1 VESLRRKDSRQIN
14 ILEQILIAKVFN
26 PGSGPGQ
33 AFGGICSRLMPV
45 AWHCTSSQF
54 MDNRT
59 DLLRQLRNLNW
70 QLEHCETVIGNQKNI
85 VTALGVSAADAGE
98 AMRLLASM
106 EAEQDKRAKEFKR
119 LLDALDGGPAA
130 VNAAQS

>member
-1 VESLRRKDSRQIN
+1 
-14 ILEQILIAKVFN
+14 
-26 PGSGPGQ
+26 
-33 AFGGICSRLMPV
+33 
-45 AWHCTSSQF
+45 

-85 VTALGVSAADAGE
+85 VTALCVSAADAGE
-98 AMRLLASM
+98 AIRLLASM
-106 EAEQDKRAKEFKR
+106 EAEQDNRAKEFKR